1 MKGVRLDIYTRRERS
16 LVPMLSKWFISALL
30 TVGIARADE
39 VRTYSGSGEDVS
51 YTVPDAN
58 PPEYYL
64 VRGGDTLWEISSAF
78 LGNPYYWPRLWS
90 INEYITNPHWI
101 YPSNRIVFRM
111 GTLIEPPSVEL
122 ESGRDGYTVEG
133 LDYTGVEAECGP
145 DLRFDTHLIASKYSA
160 PAFLRRKRH
169 LEVFGT
175 VEKARPGRV
184 LLAEND
190 LVYIKVDDPDAFECG
205 DILAAFRPVNK
216 RVRHPKIRRQK
227 YGNVYRI
234 LGDLKVVHKNGDY
247 LSAIVRESF
256 IEIVRGD
263 MVGPP
268 MPVTVELDVDPP
280 TGDLDGTIV
289 ARMSSEKTL
298 ASIGETVFIDRGRA
312 DGVRVGNSFYVIE
325 RRDEVLDLRKPDM
338 DLPPSVIGRI
348 VVVRVDDYSATAVV
362 TDANRSLPDGAE
374 ITTRMN

>member
-1 MKGVRLDIYTRRERS
+1 
-16 LVPMLSKWFISALL
+16 
-30 TVGIARADE
+30 
-39 VRTYSGSGEDVS
+39 
-51 YTVPDAN
+51 
-58 PPEYYL
+58 
-64 VRGGDTLWEISSAF
+64 
-78 LGNPYYWPRLWS
+78 
-90 INEYITNPHWI
+90 
-101 YPSNRIVFRM
+101 M

-216 RVRHPKIRRQK
+216 RVRHPNIRRQK